1 MEFTEKDMIPMTFWG
16 ICVWTVCIHKSK
28 YFNNFGT
35 IVTENMRMPV
45 FSMHSRAYDIVAW
58 GVKTKIVKH
67 IATRKMT
74 LSEEPDVEI
83 FQKKPSELMWI
94 LWGERDKTL
103 VQFSCAWGW
112 KSQLFDVSLLWS
124 MS

>member
-1 MEFTEKDMIPMTFWG
+1 
-16 ICVWTVCIHKSK
+16 
-28 YFNNFGT
+28 
-35 IVTENMRMPV
+35 MPV

-83 FQKKPSELMWI
+83 FQKKPSELM
-94 LWGERDKTL
+94 
-103 VQFSCAWGW
+103 
-112 KSQLFDVSLLWS
+112 
-124 MS
+124 